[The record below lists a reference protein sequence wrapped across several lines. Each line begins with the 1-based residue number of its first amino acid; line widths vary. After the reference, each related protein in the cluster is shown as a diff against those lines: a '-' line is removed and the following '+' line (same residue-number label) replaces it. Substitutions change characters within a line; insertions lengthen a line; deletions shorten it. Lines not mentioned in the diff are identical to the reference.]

1 MSSYIKQFFV
11 SNIFSRRSS
20 YFFEM
25 FYFTDKA
32 DTVYNDTAMYP
43 RVPLAAWLEARGTWS
58 RRVYGPMPNSARFA
72 PSYLYLSVG
81 KAVAANSKERQGPRT
96 QPFGV
101 QVIRKQ
107 SKQTQLCQGHGI
119 KTVWSTDTMEIG
131 TREFCDRDDVL
142 VNNWTSRFV
151 QFRWY
156 CFLKNNNYISIKLI
170 GLFTFQIFESLYFF

>member
-1 MSSYIKQFFV
+1 
-11 SNIFSRRSS
+11 
-20 YFFEM
+20 
-25 FYFTDKA
+25 
-32 DTVYNDTAMYP
+32 MYP

-107 SKQTQLCQGHGI
+107 SKQTQPCQGHGI
-119 KTVWSTDTMEIG
+119 KTVWSTDTMETG
-131 TREFCDRDDVL
+131 TREFCARDDVL
-142 VNNWTSRFV
+142 VNNSIISRFV
-151 QFRWY
+151 QFW
-156 CFLKNNNYISIKLI
+156 CNLKSNIIISIKLI
-170 GLFTFQIFESLYFF
+170 DLFTFRIFESLYFSLTLYIYIN